1 MPRRA
6 RRRLDARP
14 HRRGD
19 RSRGRALLYRLL
31 LGDLPGKGVYRSRAR
46 AETAAA
52 GRQGAGRGE
61 FDVPGPSDLAR
72 RRDRQDL
79 RGAAERDGARCVKQK
94 RHADGD
100 RGMIRAVKIA
110 PSILAADFGRLDE
123 EVRAV
128 DEAGCDWIHVDV
140 MDGHFVPNITFGPP
154 AVKAAR
160 RATAKPIDVHLMI
173 APADPYLEA
182 FADAGA
188 DRITVH
194 AEAGPHLDRSLQTI
208 RGLGKKA
215 GVAINPATP
224 EGAVAYVLDRLDT
237 ILTMTVNPGFGGQA
251 FIPAMLDKIKRVK
264 AMIGDRPIAL
274 EVDGGVDTANTT
286 EIAAAGAN
294 VFVAGSSIFE
304 SNDYAKAIAALR
316 AGATAGAR

>member
-1 MPRRA
+1 MT
-6 RRRLDARP
+6 
-14 HRRGD
+14 G
-19 RSRGRALLYRLL
+19 
-31 LGDLPGKGVYRSRAR
+31 
-46 AETAAA
+46 
-52 GRQGAGRGE
+52 
-61 FDVPGPSDLAR
+61 
-72 RRDRQDL
+72 
-79 RGAAERDGARCVKQK
+79 
-94 RHADGD
+94 
-100 RGMIRAVKIA
+100 AVKIA
-110 PSILAADFGRLDE
+110 PSILAADFSRLGD

-128 DEAGCDWIHVDV
+128 DQAGADWIHVDV
-140 MDGHFVPNITFGPP
+140 MDGHFVPNITFGPL
-154 AVKAAR
+154 AVGAAR
-160 RATAKPIDVHLMI
+160 AATKKPIDVHLMI

-182 FADAGA
+182 FAKAGA
-188 DRITVH
+188 DRIIVH

-208 RGLGKKA
+208 RGLGRKA

-224 EGAVAYVLDRLDT
+224 ESAVAYVLDRLDT
-237 ILTMTVNPGFGGQA
+237 VLVMTVNPGFGGQA

-274 EVDGGVDTANTT
+274 EVDGGVATANAT